1 MKLKQSELNKLDKES
16 LNKRML
22 EISTDVANALLPTYG
37 PYGACTLVQ
46 SVDSVYS
53 TKDGWTVLQ
62 NLTYGYNGVNN
73 ALKKLIQD
81 CAQSVLLKVGDGTT
95 TVTLLAHQVYKRVY
109 ESILSKSTPYN
120 TKELEVTLKCV
131 VDDICNK
138 MMTSSNVI
146 TDDNLEKTIHSI
158 ASCSTNWDEEMAGYI
173 VDIYKNTKN
182 PIIKFENSGTENSYV
197 KYTTG
202 YDIKGE
208 LMLANQYLTDRN
220 SGECKIEKPA
230 VIMFDYALKR
240 EVLNIIV
247 FIADMYAK
255 TENRTLVVLAPDF
268 QPDFINGLMSV
279 NMSRVRAHQPYV
291 SCVPFKYYVH
301 GKTEKDCAEDLCI
314 LLGTDMISQG
324 NTDMA
329 EMFADVEHAV
339 VMKNNAM
346 KDSSISEE
354 ERQAYVNEE
363 RNMIMAAYEYLSTIS
378 GTCESIIATEKYFLA
393 TGLTNVNEKIINERK
408 EKLIHEIDLE
418 TKEAAALSMITN
430 GVRFKRIRLGKL
442 QCNMGTIY
450 VGGFGDANLK
460 SKRDAL
466 DDATKAC
473 ESAYRDGVIVG
484 GGVAALS
491 AILKLRHEV
500 LSDEE
505 LKSTRNTK
513 LYDLLMRI
521 IEESYI
527 SVVSSMYQNKF
538 GNSDPS
544 IDIKETIIAAA
555 KSDIGYNV
563 ITEEFDESLI
573 TPVSGEIE
581 ILKGCL
587 SLVSVMA
594 CSNQLVFHDIN
605 SIEDADRVRAIEES
619 GDISLET
626 ALKFAKESGEI
637 RG

>member
-1 MKLKQSELNKLDKES
+1 MKIKHSELNRLNKES
-16 LNKRML
+16 LNERML
-22 EISTDVANALLPTYG
+22 SIATDVAEALIPTYG
-37 PYGACTLVQ
+37 PYGACTLIQ

-95 TVTLLAHQVYKRVY
+95 TVTLLAQQIYKRVY
-109 ESILSKSTPYN
+109 ETILSDKDTSYN
-120 TKELEVTLKCV
+120 AKELETTLKCV

-138 MMTSSNVI
+138 MMSSCNVI
-146 TDDNLEKTIHSI
+146 TDDNMESTIRSI
-158 ASCSTNWDEEMAGYI
+158 ASCSTNWDEEMANYI

-197 KYTTG
+197 KYTSG

-208 LMLANQYLTDRN
+208 LMLPDQYLTDRN

-230 VIMFDYALKR
+230 VIMFDYALKK
-240 EVLNIIV
+240 EMLNIV
-247 FIADMYAK
+247 AFIADMYAN
-255 TENRTLVVLAPDF
+255 TEGRTLVVLAPDF

-279 NMSRVRAHQPYV
+279 NMTRVRAHKPYV

-314 LLGTDMISQG
+314 LLGTDMISQA

-329 EMFADVEHAV
+329 EMFSDVENAV
-339 VMKNNAM
+339 AMKNNAM
-346 KDSSISEE
+346 KDGSLSEE
-354 ERQAYVNEE
+354 ERQMYIDEE
-363 RNMIMAAYEYLSTIS
+363 RNTIMAAYEYLNTIS
-378 GTCESIIATEKYFLA
+378 GTCERITATDKYFLA
-393 TGLTNVNEKIINERK
+393 TGLNNANEKIINERK
-408 EKLIHEIDLE
+408 EKLMHEIDLE

-430 GVRFKRIRLGKL
+430 KVRFKRIRLGKL

-484 GGVAALS
+484 GGVAALR
-491 AILKLRHEV
+491 AIMELGQEA
-500 LSDEE
+500 LSEKE
-505 LKSTRNTK
+505 LNSTRNTK
-513 LYDLLMRI
+513 LYVTLMNI
-521 IEESYI
+521 IADSYV
-527 SVVSSMYQNKF
+527 SVVSIMYQNKF
-538 GNSDPS
+538 GDRDAD
-544 IDIKETIIAAA
+544 IDVRETIEKAAR
-555 KSDIGYNV
+555 SNVGYNL
-563 ITEEFDESLI
+563 ITDEFDESLI
-573 TPVSGEIE
+573 TPVNGEIE
-581 ILKGCL
+581 ILKGCM
-587 SLVSVMA
+587 SLVSVMI

-605 SIEDADRVRAIEES
+605 SIEDADRVRAIDEA
-619 GDISLET
+619 GDISVET
-626 ALKFAKESGEI
+626 AVKFAKESSN
-637 RG
+637 

>member
-1 MKLKQSELNKLDKES
+1 MKIKQSELNKINKES
-16 LNKRML
+16 LNERML
-22 EISTDVANALLPTYG
+22 SIATDVAEALIPTYG
-37 PYGACTLVQ
+37 PYGACTLIQ

-95 TVTLLAHQVYKRVY
+95 TVTLLAQQMYKRVY
-109 ESILSKSTPYN
+109 ESILSKGTPYN
-120 TKELEVTLKCV
+120 AKELESTLKCV

-138 MMTSSNVI
+138 LMSSCNVI
-146 TDDNLEKTIHSI
+146 TDDNMEKTIRSI
-158 ASCSTNWDEEMAGYI
+158 ASCSTNWDDEMAEYI
-173 VDIYKNTKN
+173 VDIYKTTKN

-197 KYTTG
+197 KYTSG

-208 LMLANQYLTDRN
+208 LMLANQYLTDRTT
-220 SGECKIEKPA
+220 GECKIENPA
-230 VIMFDYALKR
+230 ILMFDYALKK
-240 EVLNIIV
+240 EMLNIIV
-247 FIADMYAK
+247 FIADMYTN
-255 TENRTLVVLAPDF
+255 TEDKTLVVLAPDF

-279 NMSRVRAHQPYV
+279 NMSRARAHKPYV

-324 NTDMA
+324 NMDIV
-329 EMFADVEHAV
+329 EMFSDVENAV
-339 VMKNNAM
+339 IMKNNAM
-346 KDSSISEE
+346 KDSTISEE
-354 ERQAYVNEE
+354 DRKRYMEEE
-363 RNMIMAAYEYLSTIS
+363 RNTIMAAYEYLKTIS
-378 GTCESIIATEKYFLA
+378 GSCESIVATEKYFLA
-393 TGLTNVNEKIINERK
+393 TGLTYANEKLINERK
-408 EKLIHEIDLE
+408 EKLVHEIELE

-473 ESAYRDGVIVG
+473 EAAYRDGVIVG
-484 GGVAALS
+484 GGVAAIR
-491 AILKLRHEV
+491 AIMNIEHDIY
-500 LSDEE
+500 SEE
-505 LKSTRNTK
+505 GSSTRNNN
-513 LYDLLMRI
+513 LYETLMNI
-521 IEESYI
+521 IKESYI
-527 SVVSSMYQNKF
+527 SVVSIMYGNKY
-538 GNSDPS
+538 GDSNTSVN
-544 IDIKETIIAAA
+544 IRETILEAA
-555 KSDIGYNV
+555 KSNIGYNL
-563 ITEEFDESLI
+563 ITDEFDESLI
-573 TPVSGEIE
+573 TPVSGEVE
-581 ILKGCL
+581 ILKGCM
-587 SLVSVMA
+587 SLVSVMV

-619 GDISLET
+619 GDLSLGT
-626 ALKFAKESGEI
+626 AIKFAKEAADQ
-637 RG
+637 R